1 MSKAKVLDAGISRSR
16 AVADPIAM
24 EVFSNRLLT
33 ITEEMGNTLIRS
45 SFSTNIKER
54 KDCSVGLFDKHGR
67 LVAQASHIP
76 LHLGSLRGSVQALLK
91 RFPLDTIRPGTAYI
105 SNDPYLAGGTHTP
118 DISIVTPMFADGE
131 LRFFAAN
138 IAHHSDVGGSVPGS
152 VSANARTVFE
162 EGIRLPPI
170 LIVEDGKV
178 REDLLDLIAQNTREP
193 EERVL
198 DIRVQLA
205 TNDQGNAALGG
216 LIRQMGIDAV
226 EQAVDDILAYTARR
240 LQMRI
245 DALGDAR
252 GTFTSH
258 LDDDGTGGDPV
269 PVTTTVWVENGN
281 LVVDFAGTGPQAR
294 GGLNVSA
301 SALAATVFYAAKAL
315 LDPELMPN
323 EGMMQSI
330 EIRAEEGL
338 IVNARFPA
346 ATGARSI
353 TCQKIARSI
362 FGAFREILPA
372 DRLMA
377 SGFDDLPTM
386 VFSAAHAKRAGTYVY
401 LETIGG
407 GGPATGRTDGMNA
420 VQVHVTN
427 TSNLPIEALENEYAL
442 RVDEYA
448 LVERSGGAGKFRGG
462 LGIARQITSLQ
473 DGTIFSARSDG
484 QKHPATGVAG
494 GGDGKPARLY
504 LNYGQAG
511 QEALSSKVTHL
522 TLNYGDNV
530 RIETGGGGGLGDPA
544 KRPEQAVRHDLEN
557 GFIGTE
563 DLPAYAQAEV
573 PHAARD

>member
-1 MSKAKVLDAGISRSR
+1 MTSAAISRTR

-76 LHLGSLRGSVQALLK
+76 LHLGSLRGSVQALLR
-91 RFPLDTIRPGTAYI
+91 RFPVDRIRPGMAFI

-118 DISIVTPMFADGE
+118 DISVVTPMFAEGE
-131 LRFFAAN
+131 LRFFTAN

-152 VSANARTVFE
+152 VSASARTVFE

-193 EERVL
+193 EERIL
-198 DIRVQLA
+198 DIRVQIA
-205 TNDQGNAALGG
+205 TNGQGNVALEG
-216 LIRQMGIDAV
+216 LIDQMGIEGV
-226 EQAVDDILAYTARR
+226 EQAVDDVLAYTARR

-245 DALGDAR
+245 DALGNAKS
-252 GTFTSH
+252 TFTCH
-258 LDDDGTGGDPV
+258 LDDDGSGGDPV
-269 PVTTTVWVENGN
+269 PITTTVWVENGN
-281 LVVDFAGTGPQAR
+281 LVVDFAGTGPQAQ
-294 GGLNVSA
+294 GALNVSE
-301 SALAATVFYAAKAL
+301 SALEASVFYAAKAL

-323 EGMMQSI
+323 EGMMQSFD
-330 EIRAEEGL
+330 IRADKGL

-353 TCQKIARSI
+353 TCQKIARAI

-377 SGFDDLPTM
+377 SGSDDLPTM
-386 VFSAAHAKRAGTYVY
+386 VFSAPHARREGTYVY

-407 GGPATGRTDGMNA
+407 GLSGDRADRWDERGADA
-420 VQVHVTN
+420 SHQHVQPPHRG
-427 TSNLPIEALENEYAL
+427 SGE
-442 RVDEYA
+442 RV
-448 LVERSGGAGKFRGG
+448 S
-462 LGIARQITSLQ
+462 
-473 DGTIFSARSDG
+473 SARRR
-484 QKHPATGVAG
+484 VR
-494 GGDGKPARLY
+494 ARGAFRWRRQVPRRSRHRPTDHVPQGRDHL
-504 LNYGQAG
+504 LCPLGRA
-511 QEALSSKVTHL
+511 EASTHR
-522 TLNYGDNV
+522 GS
-530 RIETGGGGGLGDPA
+530 RRE
-544 KRPEQAVRHDLEN
+544 
-557 GFIGTE
+557 
-563 DLPAYAQAEV
+563 
-573 PHAARD
+573 

>member
-1 MSKAKVLDAGISRSR
+1 MSNVKIAQTGISRDQ
-16 AVADPIAM
+16 AMADPISM

-54 KDCSVGLFDKHGR
+54 KDCSVGLFDKRGR

-76 LHLGSLRGSVQALLK
+76 LHLGSLRGSVQAVLK
-91 RFPLDTIRPGTAYI
+91 RFPVETIRPGTAFI
-105 SNDPYLAGGTHTP
+105 SNDPYLAGGTHMP
-118 DISIVTPMFADGE
+118 DISVVTPMFADGQ
-131 LRFFAAN
+131 LRFFTAN

-170 LIVEDGKV
+170 LIVENGKV

-198 DIRVQLA
+198 DIRVQMA
-205 TNDQGNAALGG
+205 TNDQGNAALDG
-216 LIRQMGIDAV
+216 LIRQMGIEAV
-226 EQAVDDILAYTARR
+226 EQAVGDILSYTARR

-245 DALGDAR
+245 DALGNAR
-252 GTFTSH
+252 GAFTCH
-258 LDDDGTGGDPV
+258 LDDDGSGGDPV

-294 GGLNVSA
+294 GALNVSA
-301 SALAATVFYAAKAL
+301 SALDATVFYAVKAL
-315 LDPELMPN
+315 LDPQLMPN

-330 EIRAEEGL
+330 DIRAEKGL

-353 TCQKIARSI
+353 TCQKIARAI
-362 FGAFREILPA
+362 FGAFRQILPA

-377 SGFDDLPTM
+377 SGNDDLPTV
-386 VFSAAHAKRAGTYVY
+386 VFSAAHAKREGTYVY
-401 LETIGG
+401 LETLGG

-420 VQVHVTN
+420 VHVHVTN
-427 TSNLPIEALENEYAL
+427 TSNLPIEALENEYPL
-442 RVDEYA
+442 RVDEYS
-448 LVERSGGAGKFRGG
+448 LVERSGGAGRYRGG
-462 LGIARQITSLQ
+462 LGLVRQVTSLQ

-484 QKHPATGVAG
+484 HKHPATGVAG

-504 LNYGQAG
+504 LNYGQDG
-511 QEALSSKVTHL
+511 QKSLPSKVTHL
-522 TLNYGDNV
+522 TLNTGENI
-530 RIETGGGGGLGDPA
+530 RIETGGGGGLGNPA
-544 KRPEQAVRHDLEN
+544 ERPEAAVRLDLEN
-557 GFIGTE
+557 GYIGTG
-563 DLPAYAQAEV
+563 DLPLYG
-573 PHAARD
+573 RTG